1 MDNIMSRLFEDI
13 LRKIVLL
20 LWGAALLMAG
30 CSESDPAT
38 EGLGAAP
45 DGEVEFV
52 FDLSAARAAI
62 GEDGSGEFEDG
73 DRIGV
78 YVYGYP
84 TRHFILTLENGA
96 WRPKLKKSDLG
107 DGKISAYYP
116 AREDVR
122 PEENRHIHA
131 VASDQSG
138 EGYAESDMLWA
149 HREIDL
155 STVSNRIELPFAH
168 GMHRLKIRL
177 TSADGELP
185 EDLSVEV
192 RNRNEGS
199 FSLFTGTPQD
209 PETDEVWITPHAG
222 EQAGEFTALLFP
234 QKLAPYTS
242 GDGWLRIHAGDRT
255 IMYNAPNEIGG
266 SKSFEAGKTTTLDL
280 RLTDGNVEPGPEPE
294 PDPGTPDPAYA
305 NTIHWVYGVDGLDY
319 PRNGEDTVPEVSPVL
334 DKFPSGKWFRASG
347 REYFNWQTGYG
358 WYDCDKNNPEMGSSR
373 PGYED
378 WNMCWA
384 ASASNLIHWW
394 MYHNREY
401 IKMYD
406 EKYGVDPWP
415 KYPRPSY
422 VFSDKEDSE
431 VFDFFRETCR
441 NVGGSAHYGVN
452 WFIAGTSGVP
462 ANSQGVYDNFGGY
475 FSKLFD
481 HDVATNYKSLRK
493 DNFNR
498 IVKDAFEHD
507 RALGFDIGDPYGGA
521 HAMVIWGAEFD
532 DTGYVSAIYYVDNND
547 HFDFEI
553 IGIEDQTS
561 QRHRL
566 IRREITYRDSGVYM
580 GTSQVVVNALNE
592 IDLGRD
598 VWEREFG
605 KLLDKI

>member
-1 MDNIMSRLFEDI
+1 
-13 LRKIVLL
+13 
-20 LWGAALLMAG
+20 MAG

-73 DRIGV
+73 DRIGL
-78 YVYGYP
+78 YVFGSP
-84 TRHFILTLENGA
+84 SQHFVLTRENGA

-131 VASDQSG
+131 VAS
-138 EGYAESDMLWA
+138 
-149 HREIDL
+149 
-155 STVSNRIELPFAH
+155 
-168 GMHRLKIRL
+168 
-177 TSADGELP
+177 
-185 EDLSVEV
+185 
-192 RNRNEGS
+192 
-199 FSLFTGTPQD
+199 
-209 PETDEVWITPHAG
+209 
-222 EQAGEFTALLFP
+222 
-234 QKLAPYTS
+234 YTS
-242 GDGWLRIHAGDRT
+242 GDGWLRIHAGGKT
-255 IMYNAPNEIGG
+255 ITYKAPNQIGG